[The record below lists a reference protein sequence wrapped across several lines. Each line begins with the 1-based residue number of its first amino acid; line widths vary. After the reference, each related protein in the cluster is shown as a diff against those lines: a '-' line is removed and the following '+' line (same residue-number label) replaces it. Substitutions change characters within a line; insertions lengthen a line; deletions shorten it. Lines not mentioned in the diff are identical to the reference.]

1 MNKIF
6 YHGTSSNANI
16 GDVILPPEA
25 HKFGVN
31 EPGRTKNLD
40 KVFFTTLPDY
50 ALTYARR
57 ACSRMGGVP
66 VLFKIWVQ
74 NPTKMTETPGIDI
87 YYDGSAMVL
96 EQIQ

>member
-1 MNKIF
+1 MSHIF
-6 YHGTSSNANI
+6 YHGTSSNAEI
-16 GDVILPPEA
+16 GDVILPPES
-25 HKFGVN
+25 HGFGIN

-57 ACSRMGGVP
+57 ACSRVGGEP
-66 VLFKIWVQ
+66 VLYKVFASSPK
-74 NPTKMTETPGIDI
+74 KMCETPGIDI

-96 EQIQ
+96 EQVI